1 MIGGY
6 KMNWDKFKEGAN
18 KPETISQAKIFF
30 LFFTW
35 FGFLTGGIQSFISGW
50 WGLGI
55 ALVAFSGLQ
64 SISFFQE
71 IKAYKVL
78 KQTIK
83 AFEKMSKN
91 NEIGGLI

>member
-1 MIGGY
+1 
-6 KMNWDKFKEGAN
+6 MNMKKFKEGAN

-83 AFEKMSKN
+83 AFEKMSIENK
-91 NEIGGLI
+91 EIEEMI